1 MTEYYYNQSYREPK
15 KRRSLVMRI
24 VDIIALAMS
33 VVAFVAMILLIFTPS
48 VNPSRS
54 WIFPIVGLFTPA
66 IYIYSALLALYW
78 VIRWRWS
85 YALFLIIPVAIAT
98 PRMSLYAQLQTS
110 KKYEAKATR
119 KEFKV
124 MSFNTKHFTDF
135 AGQIST
141 ESAKAYIEEQNPD
154 IIAFQEYEKNRF
166 KGAEQAL
173 ERYNIV
179 KVHNQAIWSRYKI
192 LDSSEQLIIKDSLES
207 AGSAFWADI
216 IISSDTIRLYNI
228 HLHSTSITSSDNDY
242 ISSMEFLGD
251 SLRDDK
257 FIDMLRRF
265 KETSQWRAKQA
276 ETVAQSIA
284 ESPYTVIVCGD
295 FNDTPNSYA
304 YHKLSKGLNDTF
316 AEQGEGYAHTYRGFM
331 NLLRIDYVLVPPSI
345 EVISYDVGYDYLHSD
360 HYPVI
365 TKLKIK

>member
-1 MTEYYYNQSYREPK
+1 MAEYYYNQSFREPK

-24 VDIIALAMS
+24 VDIFALAMS
-33 VVAFVAMILLIFTPS
+33 VMAFVAMMLLLFTPII
-48 VNPSRS
+48 NPARS

-66 IYIYSALLALYW
+66 IFIFAVLLALYW
-78 VIRWRWS
+78 VIRWRWP
-85 YALFLIIPVAIAT
+85 YALMLIIPVIIAL

-110 KKYEAKATR
+110 KEYETKATR
-119 KEFKV
+119 GEFTV
-124 MSFNTKHFTDF
+124 MSFNAKHFTNF
-135 AGQIST
+135 EGKAVA
-141 ESAKAYIEEQNPD
+141 ELAKEYIEEQKPD
-154 IIAFQEYEKNRF
+154 IIAFQEYEEKRF
-166 KGAEQAL
+166 KSAEQAL
-173 ERYNIV
+173 ERYNV
-179 KVHNQAIWSRYKI
+179 AKVDNQAIWSRYKI

-251 SLRDDK
+251 SLRDDR

-276 ETVAQSIA
+276 ERVAQSIE
-284 ESPYTVIVCGD
+284 ESPYRVIVCGD

-304 YHKLSKGLNDTF
+304 YHTLARGLNDTF
-316 AEQGEGYAHTYRGFM
+316 AERGIGYAHTYRGFM
-331 NLLRIDYVLVPPSI
+331 NLLRIDYLLTEPSI
-345 EVISYDVGYDYLHSD
+345 EVKSYSVGYDYLHSD

-365 TKLKIK
+365 SKLKIK